1 MKKTIFSTTLFIL
14 FFLFIITGY
23 LSFFGYETDRFNSV
37 IKSEVKKSNK
47 NLSVDFEKISIFLN
61 IKKLS
66 LFVKFINPEVSYYEI
81 PIPLKTLKAN
91 LDLESL
97 LRKEAGLKDVSIDT
111 KYINI
116 NSVRTLIKKTD
127 QSNLKNFILNNVKES
142 KFKIKSTFIFDQNL
156 NLKNNFVL
164 AGNMKETK
172 VKFSKNHQVENLSF
186 DFYYKKKKINLK
198 NTSLIF
204 KGSNFYDGIINLNQ
218 VKNEY
223 QIYTSIKGE
232 LKDNFLKIP
241 GLNFENIKGDISDI
255 ETKFLIKTNNNILF
269 EKFLFKNKNN
279 LYDIKNLYLNKN
291 YNLISLESL
300 KVKTNK
306 DNIINNEFN
315 IKINKKININGKIFD
330 AKNLL
335 REFTKNNKENNF
347 LKNLSKDLEVNL
359 NKVFTDD
366 QFPIKNFR
374 LIGTINKGEFHKISA
389 KSDFSDNQ
397 HFDISLKKKKN
408 SDLKVLEIHSDIAT
422 PLLSDYKFF
431 QGLEGGNLI
440 YLSEFRKKNSNNI
453 LTVNNFKLNKAPA
466 LAKLLT
472 LADLKGLTD
481 ALKGE
486 GISFDTLVIKY
497 EGTPNKLEIT
507 EIFMI
512 GPSIS
517 ILIDGYVEKKSG
529 LVSLRGTLVPAK
541 TLNNIVSKIP
551 VVGDILIGKKLGEGV
566 FGLSFKIKGLPDDLK
581 TTVNPIKT
589 LTPRFITRALEAA
602 KKKNSRQQ

>member
-14 FFLFIITGY
+14 FFLIVITGY

-37 IKSEVKKSNK
+37 IKSEVKKSDK
-47 NLSVDFEKISIFLN
+47 NFSVDFEKIAIFLN

-66 LFVKFINPEVSYYEI
+66 LFVKFINPEVSYYKV
-81 PIPLKTLKAN
+81 PIQLETLQAN

-97 LRKEAGLKDVSIDT
+97 LRKEAGIKDVSIDT

-116 NSVRTLIKKTD
+116 NSVRTLINKIN
-127 QSNLKNFILNNVKES
+127 QSNLKNFILKNVKES
-142 KFKIKSTFIFDQNL
+142 KFKIKSTFKFDE
-156 NLKNNFVL
+156 NLKLNNNFIL
-164 AGNMKETK
+164 NGNIKETK
-172 VKFSKNHQVENLSF
+172 VKFSENHQVENLSF
-186 DFYYKKKKINLK
+186 DFVYKKKNINLK

-204 KGSNFYDGIINLNQ
+204 KGSNFYDGIVNLNQ
-218 VKNEY
+218 IKNEY
-223 QIYTSIKGE
+223 HIYTSIKGK
-232 LKDNFLKIP
+232 LNNNFLNIP
-241 GLNFENIKGDISDI
+241 GLNYENIKGDISDI
-255 ETKFLIKTNNNILF
+255 ETKFLIKRNNNIFF
-269 EKFLFKNKNN
+269 ENISLKNKNN
-279 LYDIKNLYLNKN
+279 LYDIKKLYLNKN

-300 KVKTNK
+300 KIKTSK
-306 DNIINNEFN
+306 DNIVNNEFN
-315 IKINKKININGKIFD
+315 IKIKKKININGKIFD

-335 REFTKNNKENNF
+335 KEFTKYDKKNNF
-347 LKNLSKDLEVNL
+347 IKNISNDLEVNL
-359 NKVFTDD
+359 DKVFTDTD
-366 QFPIKNFR
+366 FPIKNFR
-374 LIGTINKGEFHKISA
+374 LIGTINKGEFQKISA

-397 HFDISLKKKKN
+397 HFDISLKNKKN
-408 SDLKVLEIHSDIAT
+408 SDLKALEIHSDIAT
-422 PLLSDYKFF
+422 PLLTDYKFF

-440 YLSEFRKKNSNNI
+440 YSSEFSKKNSKNI
-453 LTVNNFKLNKAPA
+453 LTINNFKLNKAPA

-497 EGTPNKLEIT
+497 DGNPNKLDIT

-551 VVGDILIGKKLGEGV
+551 VVGEILIGKKLGEGV
-566 FGLSFKIKGLPDDLK
+566 FGLSFKIKGLPNNLK

-602 KKKNSRQQ
+602 KKKNSKQ